1 MLSEGCFTF
10 GLLVEVVRH
19 GADIVAHVELHRVF
33 APATDQLWHQS
44 LALEPL
50 QLLHRLDGPPL
61 GLKVAAA
68 LEHIVTVGAP
78 HERLRESQ
86 RQMRLLVVP
95 LHDLL
100 VEEVEHAFEE
110 LRAVVAEIVGDID
123 GAFWLQRF
131 EVILEAVYF

>member
-10 GLLVEVVRH
+10 GLLVEVVGH

-33 APATDQLWHQS
+33 APTTDQLWHQS

-50 QLLHRLDGPPL
+50 QLLHRLDSPPL
-61 GLKVAAA
+61 GLEVASA

-100 VEEVEHAFEE
+100 IEEVEHAFEE
-110 LRAVVAEIVGDID
+110 L
-123 GAFWLQRF
+123 
-131 EVILEAVYF
+131 